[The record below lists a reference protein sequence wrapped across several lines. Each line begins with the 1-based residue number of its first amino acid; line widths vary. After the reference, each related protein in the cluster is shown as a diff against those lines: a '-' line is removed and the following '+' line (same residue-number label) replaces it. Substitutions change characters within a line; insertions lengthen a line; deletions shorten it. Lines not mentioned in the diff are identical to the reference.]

1 MRLATTIAVDKNG
14 KSKLVSG
21 PEVDAS
27 LQRDNFNTAN
37 VPEGGKL
44 VLFIQGALAPKIR
57 KG

>member
-1 MRLATTIAVDKNG
+1 MRLSTTIAVDKTG

-21 PEVDAS
+21 PDISAD
-27 LQRDNFNTAN
+27 LQRTNFNTAS

-44 VLFIQGALAPKIR
+44 VLWIQGALAPKVR

>member
-14 KSKLVSG
+14 KPKLVSG
-21 PEVDAS
+21 PEIDAT
-27 LQRDNFNTAN
+27 LQRDNFNTAT

-44 VLFIQGALAPKIR
+44 ILFIQGALAPKVR

>member
-1 MRLATTIAVDKNG
+1 MRIATTIAVDKTG

-21 PEVDAS
+21 PDVSAD
-27 LQRDNFNTAN
+27 LQRTNFNTAS

-44 VLFIQGALAPKIR
+44 VLWIQGALAPKTR

>member
-1 MRLATTIAVDKNG
+1 MRIATTIAVDKTG

-21 PEVDAS
+21 PDVSAD
-27 LQRDNFNTAN
+27 LQRTNFNTAS

-44 VLFIQGALAPKIR
+44 VLWVQGALAPKVR

>member
-1 MRLATTIAVDKNG
+1 MRIATTISVVRNG
-14 KSKLVSG
+14 KAKIVAG

-27 LQRDNFNTAN
+27 LQRTDFNTAN

-44 VLFIQGALAPKIR
+44 ILWIQGALAPKIR

>member
-1 MRLATTIAVDKNG
+1 MRIATTVAVDKNG

-21 PEVDAS
+21 PDIDAS
-27 LQRDNFNTAN
+27 LQRDNFNTVS

-44 VLFIQGALAPKIR
+44 VLWMQGALAPKVR

>member
-27 LQRDNFNTAN
+27 LQRDNFNTAS

-44 VLFIQGALAPKIR
+44 VLWIQGALAPKIR

>member
-44 VLFIQGALAPKIR
+44 VLFIQGALAPKVR

>member
-14 KSKLVSG
+14 KTKLLAG
-21 PEVDAS
+21 PEVNAS

-44 VLFIQGALAPKIR
+44 VLWVQGALAPKVR

>member
-1 MRLATTIAVDKNG
+1 MRLATTIAVDKTG

-21 PEVDAS
+21 PDISAD
-27 LQRDNFNTAN
+27 LQRTNFNTAS

-44 VLFIQGALAPKIR
+44 ILWIQGALAPKIR

>member
-1 MRLATTIAVDKNG
+1 MRLATTIAVDKAG

-21 PEVDAS
+21 PDISAD
-27 LQRDNFNTAN
+27 LQRSNFNTAN

-44 VLFIQGALAPKIR
+44 VLFVQGALAPKIR

>member
-1 MRLATTIAVDKNG
+1 MRIATTIAVDKTG

-21 PEVDAS
+21 PDIDAS
-27 LQRDNFNTAN
+27 LQRDNFNTVS

-44 VLFIQGALAPKIR
+44 ILWVQGALAPKIR

>member
-1 MRLATTIAVDKNG
+1 MRLATTIVVDKSG

-21 PEVDAS
+21 PEVSAE
-27 LQRDNFNTAN
+27 LQRENFNTST

-57 KG
+57 KS

>member
-1 MRLATTIAVDKNG
+1 MRLATTISVDKNG

-21 PEVDAS
+21 PDVGADS
-27 LQRDNFNTAN
+27 QREAFNTAT

-44 VLFIQGALAPKIR
+44 ILFIQGALAPKIR

>member
-1 MRLATTIAVDKNG
+1 MRIATTVAVDKNG

-21 PEVDAS
+21 PDISAD
-27 LQRDNFNTAN
+27 LQRDNFNTVS

-44 VLFIQGALAPKIR
+44 VLWIQGALAPKVR

>member
-1 MRLATTIAVDKNG
+1 MRIATTISVDRNG
-14 KSKLVSG
+14 KTKIVAG

-27 LQRDNFNTAN
+27 LQRTDFNTAN

-44 VLFIQGALAPKIR
+44 ILWIQGALAPKIR